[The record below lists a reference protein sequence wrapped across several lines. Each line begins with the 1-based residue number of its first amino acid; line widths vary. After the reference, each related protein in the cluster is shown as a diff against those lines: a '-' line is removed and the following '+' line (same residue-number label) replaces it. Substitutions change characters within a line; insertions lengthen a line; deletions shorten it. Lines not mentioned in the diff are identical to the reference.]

1 MGSLGPT
8 AYWTFYCYAD
18 AAAQYTFSLCPDAGG
33 WATFDTVMSVTY
45 AGDTIASDDDTCDLQ
60 SEVTFTAPYAAE
72 FTLTVGSYQSAYQGT
87 FQVAY
92 RRNVVDP
99 VYHDGFDG

>member
-1 MGSLGPT
+1 
-8 AYWTFYCYAD
+8 
-18 AAAQYTFSLCPDAGG
+18 
-33 WATFDTVMSVTY
+33 MSVTY

-60 SEVTFTAPYAAE
+60 SEVTFTAPYSAE
-72 FTLTVGSYQSAYQGT
+72 FTLTVGSYLSAYQGT

-92 RRNVVDP
+92 LRSVADP